1 MKTTVV
7 VKARVRVVIVMAVR
21 ERVVTATAARE
32 VRAEMDH
39 MMEVR
44 EVERVRVV
52 IVTIVKSDKPHTVE
66 QEKVH
71 VINLDPNRI
80 RGVIVKSR
88 PHTVEL
94 EKGHMRA
101 TPFMQLM
108 RKLQNLEEAVVALV
122 LGEEVVLEEVDPAPE
137 GVVALVPVEV
147 GAWTVNPESPETV
160 VLVEAVPVVHVSHV
174 GVEAALV
181 LVEGF

>member
-1 MKTTVV
+1 MPINWLPIMKTTVV
-7 VKARVRVVIVMAVR
+7 VVKVR
-21 ERVVTATAARE
+21 ERVVTVMAARE
-32 VRAEMDH
+32 GRAETDRTMG
-39 MMEVR
+39 VR
-44 EVERVRVV
+44 EAERVRVV
-52 IVTIVKSDKPHTVE
+52 IRMIVKSDKPHTVE
-66 QEKVH
+66 QEKVY

-108 RKLQNLEEAVVALV
+108 KKLQNPEEVVVALV
-122 LGEEVVLEEVDPAPE
+122 LGEEVDLEEVDPAPE
-137 GVVALVPVEV
+137 EEVVPVEV

-160 VLVEAVPVVHVSHV
+160 VLVEAVPVVHVSHAGV
-174 GVEAALV
+174 GAALV